1 MPYCVDRVIVSIPPP
16 CSSTQNEPVQKY
28 VQEVI
33 TRDKAAQS
41 LRPSLGSTQR
51 IVQELR
57 SSKEAKRKENR
68 YRVIASH
75 RPNASGANA
84 PAADGKASTDG
95 DRSGSEATEDASQK
109 EMSAVDESSDCGG
122 KFQLFDIVQE
132 DEVIE
137 DPSATAA
144 NPQVSR

>member
-1 MPYCVDRVIVSIPPP
+1 MTYCVDGVMMLLPI

-41 LRPSLGSTQR
+41 LQPSFGNTQR
-51 IVQELR
+51 IIQELR

-68 YRVIASH
+68 YRVVASH
-75 RPNASGANA
+75 RPSCADPDGRVPIGAGS
-84 PAADGKASTDG
+84 P
-95 DRSGSEATEDASQK
+95 GSEATFDASQK
-109 EMSAVDESSDCGG
+109 ASGAVDGCSGCCR

-132 DEVIE
+132 EEAAAGD
-137 DPSATAA
+137 SSLTAA
-144 NPQVSR
+144 DPQVSKRA

>member
-1 MPYCVDRVIVSIPPP
+1 MKGVPYCVDRVIASIPS

-41 LRPSLGSTQR
+41 LRPSLGSAQR
-51 IVQELR
+51 IAQELR

-75 RPNASGANA
+75 RPNA
-84 PAADGKASTDG
+84 PAADGKASTDS
-95 DRSGSEATEDASQK
+95 DRPGCEATEDASQK
-109 EMSAVDESSDCGG
+109 ETSAVDESSDCGG